1 MAIVEDFLKIGGY
14 EIEKSKDNSNPF
26 EKINIEGQE
35 RQDDPE
41 EFFNGERN
49 TEKEEDIIYL
59 EDIDDFDSEDKNVE
73 EE

>member
-1 MAIVEDFLKIGGY
+1 MAE
-14 EIEKSKDNSNPF
+14 DNSNPF

-35 RQDDPE
+35 RHDDPE
-41 EFFNGERN
+41 DFFNGERD

-59 EDIDDFDSEDKNVE
+59 EDIDDFDSEDKDVE